1 MSVFP
6 PMMAWAGIGLP
17 EGVLALLP
25 YVSPLKA
32 LLGSVIL
39 FNTPHMVKL
48 YWTSKATGGP
58 GGINNNNPRAQY
70 EELKSDRGYGDDISR
85 AQAAHSN
92 GLESFPVFGVGVVA
106 CLAVGADNTLAGK
119 LACAHLIS
127 RVGNNILY
135 MGVSTN
141 FAGGVARSACWF
153 VSLLTSCQLIMLAAT
168 KSDQ

>member
-25 YVSPLKA
+25 YVSPLRA
-32 LLGSVIL
+32 LLGSVVL
-39 FNTPHMVKL
+39 FNTPHMVKIC
-48 YWTSKATGGP
+48 SNNNNNNQNHNN
-58 GGINNNNPRAQY
+58 NNNNPRAQY

-127 RVGNNILY
+127 RVGFNIFY

-141 FAGGVARSACWF
+141 LAGGAARSICWF
-153 VSLLTSCQLIMLAAT
+153 VSLLTSCQLIML
-168 KSDQ
+168 